1 MRSLQ
6 KTALAAVLFGLGY
19 LAGTA
24 QTDSIETVHAQGA
37 ADANAPSDAVT
48 KEIGTV
54 YTALQSAKDILS
66 QEGRYVPATKTLNV
80 SAIVAGGVDAVA
92 DLEAG
97 RGVDPETFAA
107 LYADQASDDIRP
119 EIATDEHGRLTYK
132 GKVIRMYSVSRLK
145 LMYQERLRF
154 TGETDAEPS
163 F

>member
-6 KTALAAVLFGLGY
+6 KSLLAAAVFGLGY
-19 LAGTA
+19 LVGSVETSRVPAVQAQGTA
-24 QTDSIETVHAQGA
+24 
-37 ADANAPSDAVT
+37 DASAPSNAVA
-48 KEIGTV
+48 KEISTV
-54 YTALQSAKDILS
+54 YTALQSARDILS

-145 LMYQERLRF
+145 QMYQERLRY
-154 TGETDAEPS
+154 TGETDAEPV

>member
-24 QTDSIETVHAQGA
+24 HNEPIQTVRSGA

-48 KEIGTV
+48 KEISTV
-54 YTALQSAKDILS
+54 LQSAKDILN

-80 SAIVAGGVDAVA
+80 SAIVAEVFDAVA
-92 DLEAG
+92 DLETS
-97 RGVDPETFAA
+97 RVDPDVCSLRRSGQRRNPSGNRHRRTRSPD
-107 LYADQASDDIRP
+107 LQKR
-119 EIATDEHGRLTYK
+119 
-132 GKVIRMYSVSRLK
+132 VIRMCSVSRLK
-145 LMYQERLRF
+145 QMPERVRYH
-154 TGETDAEPS
+154 GETDSEPA

>member
-19 LAGTA
+19 LTGTTQTEPVEAVQAQGTA
-24 QTDSIETVHAQGA
+24 G
-37 ADANAPSDAVT
+37 ANAPSDAVA
-48 KEIGTV
+48 KEISTV

-119 EIATDEHGRLTYK
+119 EITTDEHGRLMYK
-132 GKVIRMYSVSRLK
+132 GKVIRMYSVARLK
-145 LMYQERLRF
+145 QMYQERLRY
-154 TGETDAEPS
+154 TGETEAEPT

>member
-19 LAGTA
+19 LAGTT
-24 QTDSIETVHAQGA
+24 QTDPIQTANAQGA
-37 ADANAPSDAVT
+37 ADANAPSDAVA

-54 YTALQSAKDILS
+54 YTALQSAKDLLS

-107 LYADQASDDIRP
+107 LYADQASDEVRP

-145 LMYQERLRF
+145 QMYQERVRY